1 MKKTIAI
8 AAIAALAGTAM
19 AQDTLVLD
27 ISGSASWDFQG
38 DPDNEILNVL
48 VGSGANITNIS
59 WDVNLTTV
67 GLSWADETNLGL
79 FGNSVVLNPGAGVA
93 TTVVNA
99 NFTGSQA
106 TNITLG
112 ADGLLD
118 IEFYEIGFDDNPN
131 AIDSFFEGG
140 STVTLSGSGFI
151 PTPGS
156 LAVLGLGGLVA
167 GRRRR

>member
-19 AQDTLVLD
+19 AQNTLVLD
-27 ISGSASWDFQG
+27 ISGSASWDFEG
-38 DPDNEILNVL
+38 DPDNEILNVF
-48 VGSGANITNIS
+48 VASGATITNVS

-67 GLSWADETNLGL
+67 GLSWADESNIGL
-79 FGNSVVLNPGAGVA
+79 FGNSVVLTPGAGVA
-93 TTVVNA
+93 TSVINA

-118 IEFYEIGFDDNPN
+118 IEFFEEGFDDNPD
-131 AIDSFFEGG
+131 AIDSFYEAG
-140 STVTLSGSGFI
+140 STVTVSYI